1 MQIFKEGFKCCSRE
15 RRNHSP
21 LELEY
26 YYGTFKSVCS
36 NCSIL
41 VSRDKCEN
49 THLRLWIMYGI
60 WLHKSHT
67 PLGGRRSCF
76 TMNETDHN
84 IIHIRNLRAKTHK
97 ISWKNMYFDTLYTN
111 FLCAWLWRS
120 FVLKHLKWEQVYLLY
135 FEYQKLLIVS
145 CPSIKSSGLDFK
157 SIKWSHNST
166 FH

>member
-1 MQIFKEGFKCCSRE
+1 MKYGIFKSLMQIFVEGFKCCSRE

-21 LELEY
+21 QELE

-36 NCSIL
+36 RSSIL
-41 VSRDKCEN
+41 ISRDKYEP

-84 IIHIRNLRAKTHK
+84 IIHT
-97 ISWKNMYFDTLYTN
+97 
-111 FLCAWLWRS
+111 
-120 FVLKHLKWEQVYLLY
+120 
-135 FEYQKLLIVS
+135 
-145 CPSIKSSGLDFK
+145 
-157 SIKWSHNST
+157 
-166 FH
+166 